1 MKNSEKIGIMGGTF
15 DPIHKGHLLLA
26 QKAYYQLA
34 LNRVLFIP
42 SGNSY
47 MKNNVSETQKRVDM
61 VRLAIKDY
69 PYFELSLIE
78 AQKSGNTYT
87 YETLERL
94 TTLNPNT
101 KYYFIMG
108 ADSLFQI
115 EQWYQ
120 SERIYE
126 LAVLVCAI
134 RDDYDIM
141 DIKAKGSMLEQA
153 GAEIIYLDI
162 PKIELSSTNIRAK
175 VQKNLSISN
184 DVPAEVA
191 NYIKQEHLY
200 YEEYQ

>member
-1 MKNSEKIGIMGGTF
+1 MKKSEKVGIMGGTF
-15 DPIHKGHLLLA
+15 DPIHNGHLLLA

-34 LNRVLFIP
+34 LNRVLFMP

-61 VRLAIKDY
+61 VRLAIKEY

-87 YETLERL
+87 YETLEKL

-115 EQWYQ
+115 EQWYHPK
-120 SERIYE
+120 RIYE

-141 DIKAKGSMLEQA
+141 DIKAKGSILEQA

>member
-1 MKNSEKIGIMGGTF
+1 MKKSEKVGIMGGTF

-26 QKAYYQLA
+26 QEAYYQLA

-47 MKNNVSETQKRVDM
+47 MKNNVSETQNRVDM
-61 VRLAIKDY
+61 VRLAIRDY

-87 YETLERL
+87 YETLESL

-120 SERIYE
+120 PERIYK
-126 LAVLVCAI
+126 LAILVCAI

-184 DVPAEVA
+184 DVPVEVA

-200 YEEYQ
+200 YEEY